1 MTIQISAK
9 VNDSNKSAVAH
20 KFLLLYYLSD
30 DLCPLVLNK
39 ISYET
44 SVTKTKH
51 YNNT

>member
-9 VNDSNKSAVAH
+9 ANDSNKSAVAH
-20 KFLLLYYLSD
+20 KLLQYLSD
-30 DLCPLVLNK
+30 DLCPLALNK